1 MIHVLDGHPNVR
13 KEKLGTYKWYYKETV
28 SPIGTQVKAKVP
40 QRAAKAAKL
49 LSKGG
54 ALSPPVTPTS
64 YSGLPGI
71 EVDLLPAD
79 SFPCVAW
86 LREEDMHMYRW
97 AGNAKEWTE
106 YAMRLRP
113 DIAATLE
120 SSMGESILSK
130 LRSQS
135 GCVVSVGSDM
145 LNGRTEKF
153 LVFVRGDSG
162 QPSNGAMT
170 LALEVF
176 SQQLR
181 CELMPAA
188 IERES
193 TSMDEEDDREE
204 MRQMGLPGE
213 GRMSKMIE
221 IPQGAVGLITG
232 KSGKLYAMRKKS
244 GAYIA
249 LISKNKT
256 KTKGQAH
263 LTISGTA
270 AAVESALVIVKQALL
285 EYEADLLSG

>member
-13 KEKLGTYKWYYKETV
+13 KEKLGTYKWYYKESV
-28 SPIGTQVKAKVP
+28 APIGAQVKAKATTKASV
-40 QRAAKAAKL
+40 KAAKL
-49 LSKGG
+49 LAKGG
-54 ALSPPVTPTS
+54 QVSPPLTPTLTPYNGS
-64 YSGLPGI
+64 PGI

-86 LREEDMHMYRW
+86 LRDEDMHMYRW

-113 DIAATLE
+113 DIAAMLE
-120 SSMGESILSK
+120 GPGGDFLAR
-130 LRSQS
+130 LRRQS

-145 LNGRTEKF
+145 LNGKTEKF

-181 CELMPAA
+181 SELLMQLDSP
-188 IERES
+188 S
-193 TSMDEEDDREE
+193 LDEEEE

-213 GRMSKMIE
+213 GRMQKVLE
-221 IPQGAVGLITG
+221 IPHGAVSMITG

-249 LISKNKT
+249 LISKNKI
-256 KTKGQAH
+256 KGQAR

-270 AAVESALVIVKQALL
+270 AAVESALAIVKQALA
-285 EYEADLLSG
+285 EYEADQSV

>member
-1 MIHVLDGHPNVR
+1 MKLIHVLDGHPNVR
-13 KEKLGTYKWYYKETV
+13 KEKLGTYKWYYKE
-28 SPIGTQVKAKVP
+28 SAAHIGTQIKAKV
-40 QRAAKAAKL
+40 ATKATVKAAKL
-49 LSKGG
+49 LLKSV
-54 ALSPPVTPTS
+54 SPPVTPTS
-64 YSGLPGI
+64 YTGLPGI

-106 YAMRLRP
+106 YALRLRP
-113 DIAATLE
+113 DLAAILE
-120 SSMGESILSK
+120 GPLGDGILQR

-181 CELMPAA
+181 GELLPLGMDRDA
-188 IERES
+188 I
-193 TSMDEEDDREE
+193 SMDDEDDREE
-204 MRQMGLPGE
+204 MRQMGLSGE
-213 GRMSKMIE
+213 GRMQKVLE
-221 IPQGAVGLITG
+221 IPQGAVSMITG
-232 KSGKLYAMRKKS
+232 KSGKLYAMRRKS

-256 KTKGQAH
+256 KGHAR

-270 AAVESALVIVKQALL
+270 AAVESALAIVKQALT
-285 EYEADLLSG
+285 EYEADLET

>member
-1 MIHVLDGHPNVR
+1 MDGHPNVR
-13 KEKLGTYKWYYKETV
+13 KEKLGTYKWYYKE
-28 SPIGTQVKAKVP
+28 SAAPIGTQIKAKAP
-40 QRAAKAAKL
+40 TKAAVKAAKL
-49 LSKGG
+49 LSKSSV
-54 ALSPPVTPTS
+54 SPPVTPIS

-106 YAMRLRP
+106 YALRLRP
-113 DIAATLE
+113 DLAVVLE
-120 SSMGESILSK
+120 GPSGEGILQRLK
-130 LRSQS
+130 SQS
-135 GCVVSVGSDM
+135 GCVVSVGTDM

-181 CELMPAA
+181 GELSPFGMDRDA
-188 IERES
+188 IL
-193 TSMDEEDDREE
+193 MDDEDDREE
-204 MRQMGLPGE
+204 MRQIGLPGE
-213 GRMSKMIE
+213 GRMQKFLE
-221 IPQGAVGLITG
+221 IPQGAVSMITG

-249 LISKNKT
+249 LISKNKAR
-256 KTKGQAH
+256 GQAR

-270 AAVESALVIVKQALL
+270 AAVESALAIVKQALT
-285 EYEADLLSG
+285 EYDTDMAT